1 MIEIYTDGACSKN
14 PGPGGWGVYIII
26 GKEEIKLSGND
37 PETTNNKMEMTA
49 TIEALKYFKES
60 KKIKL
65 YTDSNYIYKGINEWI
80 DGWKKRDWK
89 TSGKKPV
96 KNKELWM
103 ELDKLNDFHTV
114 NWYHVP
120 AHSGIEGNEIADKLA
135 VEARLKL

>member
-14 PGPGGWGVYIII
+14 PGPGGWGVYIID

-49 TIEALKYFKES
+49 TIEALKYFDKS

-89 TSGKKPV
+89 TAGKKPV
-96 KNKELWM
+96 KNKELWV
-103 ELDKLNDFHTV
+103 ELDKLNQFHSV
-114 NWYHVP
+114 DWHHVP

>member
-49 TIEALKYFKES
+49 TIEALKYFDKS
-60 KKIKL
+60 QKIKL

-89 TSGKKPV
+89 TAAKKPV
-96 KNKELWM
+96 KNKELWV
-103 ELDKLNDFHTV
+103 ELDKLNQFHSV
-114 NWYHVP
+114 KWYHVP